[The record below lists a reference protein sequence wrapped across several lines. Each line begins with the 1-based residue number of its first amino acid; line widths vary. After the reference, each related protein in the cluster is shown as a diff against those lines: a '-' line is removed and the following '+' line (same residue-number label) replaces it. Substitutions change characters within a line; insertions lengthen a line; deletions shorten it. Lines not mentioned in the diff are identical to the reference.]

1 MKRRSIYVFIT
12 AALAILIPAPGRFV
26 YGLTLL
32 IEVMFILL
40 FGSLMNNLIK
50 KLKLE
55 SLEKFFTLLFVIS
68 GTIFFRQLMILFQPE
83 VVLNLGF
90 MIYIVPVSLYTIG
103 YVFAYPDYKLSS
115 KMKFIFL
122 HSITYTVFA
131 LFIFLIRDI
140 LGYGTFTFF
149 GPNHQILEIIIF
161 PADKVR
167 LMSFLAS
174 IPGCF
179 IFCSCMLFIHVTFR
193 YKYNIYRNAE
203 LLEPAAEKSE
213 DKTEK
218 NEKKENAK
226 EVKE

>member
-115 KMKFIFL
+115 KMK
-122 HSITYTVFA
+122 
-131 LFIFLIRDI
+131 
-140 LGYGTFTFF
+140 
-149 GPNHQILEIIIF
+149 
-161 PADKVR
+161 
-167 LMSFLAS
+167 
-174 IPGCF
+174 
-179 IFCSCMLFIHVTFR
+179 
-193 YKYNIYRNAE
+193 
-203 LLEPAAEKSE
+203 
-213 DKTEK
+213 
-218 NEKKENAK
+218 
-226 EVKE
+226 